1 MEKNKSFFSESEISN
16 IILLEKKKG
25 LITDSCILANLCNNY
40 FINIKSTFKL
50 NQSPKFSLIPN
61 LLIHYRDQMSIIKRK
76 ETYKIAELN
85 CLNT

>member
-1 MEKNKSFFSESEISN
+1 MKKSKSFFSESEINN

-25 LITDSCILANLCNNY
+25 LITDSCILANLFNNC

-50 NQSPKFSLIPN
+50 KQSPKFSLIPN